1 VAGNKPAITV
11 DDRATRRGLRR
22 MDDRIADLSVPDAE
36 LGDMVLAEARRAAP
50 RRSGELA
57 ASLELVP
64 AHPGVMVGTD
74 LVYAAP
80 IHYGWAA
87 RNIEAQPFMDDA
99 LDTIGD
105 DIVQPYAAHVDKYV
119 RQFDRET
126 PR

>member
-1 VAGNKPAITV
+1 MAGGRPAVTV

-22 MDDRIADLSVPDAE
+22 MDDRIADLSAPDEA
-36 LGDMVLAEARRAAP
+36 LGDMVLAEARRTAP
-50 RRSGELA
+50 RRSGALV

-64 AHPGVMVGTD
+64 AHPGVVVGTD

-80 IHYGWAA
+80 IHYGWPA
-87 RNIEAQPFMDDA
+87 RNIEAQPFMDEA

-105 DIVQPYAAHVDKYV
+105 DVIRPYAAHVEKHV

-126 PR
+126 PG

>member
-1 VAGNKPAITV
+1 VAGNRPAITV

-50 RRSGELA
+50 RRSGELV

-80 IHYGWAA
+80 IHYGWPA
-87 RNIEAQPFMDDA
+87 RNIEAQPFMDDSLA
-99 LDTIGD
+99 TIGD